1 MAEANKRGSSRRKGD
16 EYQDLSALRLA
27 LECYI
32 SRKPFQ
38 MFLEYEKAGNLDDI
52 VLVQGTNI
60 RAYQVKYAVNP
71 LDVFRQDD
79 FTDPASTLYF
89 RKFADSWNALRGSYP
104 DHELTVCLRS
114 NRGLDAALVDLV
126 TPGGAFKSK
135 VIEDSRRGDAK
146 KLRSDLASASGLDK
160 DTFRQFLTDFQF
172 CVRQPTLL
180 ELKQYIQ
187 SVLLDLELGISDT
200 AIFHDLKEAVENTA
214 IFSRDP
220 ITIESI
226 NGLLERLQSKL
237 LISQVFPVN
246 QDHFVEHKALTKQL
260 DDILPQIDDTS
271 SLLGDTSLTTY
282 FKSLII
288 TGLPGSG
295 KSTSLTT

>member
-16 EYQDLSALRLA
+16 EYQDLTALRLA

-79 FTDPASTLYF
+79 FTDPASTVYF
-89 RKFADSWNALRGSYP
+89 RKFADSWNALRGRYP

-126 TPGGAFKSK
+126 TPGGTFKPK
-135 VIEDSRRGDAK
+135 VIEDRRRRDAK
-146 KLRSDLASASGLDK
+146 KLRSELASASGLDK
-160 DTFRQFLTDFQF
+160 DTFRQFLAEFQF

-187 SVLLDLELGISDT
+187 SVLLDRELGISDT
-200 AIFHDLKEAVENTA
+200 AIFHY
-214 IFSRDP
+214 S
-220 ITIESI
+220 
-226 NGLLERLQSKL
+226 
-237 LISQVFPVN
+237 
-246 QDHFVEHKALTKQL
+246 
-260 DDILPQIDDTS
+260 
-271 SLLGDTSLTTY
+271 
-282 FKSLII
+282 
-288 TGLPGSG
+288 
-295 KSTSLTT
+295 